1 MASDWVLVI
10 WQDSCLQS
18 WDEWVEEGGVLA
30 RVLFNVLALKRGSVL
45 FLKIEKA
52 LKAEKVY
59 LCYKDERWKERKGQK
74 TRKSEIEKNGKQPTT
89 WAPSLVECKKN
100 GLHVKLHCLL
110 PSLWPAPHKSLYL
123 LGHASCAPS
132 LVELETNHEGV
143 GNALWFML
151 SASHPDLKIS

>member
-1 MASDWVLVI
+1 
-10 WQDSCLQS
+10 
-18 WDEWVEEGGVLA
+18 
-30 RVLFNVLALKRGSVL
+30 
-45 FLKIEKA
+45 

-59 LCYKDERWKERKGQK
+59 LCYKDERWKERKRQK

-132 LVELETNHEGV
+132 LVWSWKQIMRELGMHYGSCCQPV
-143 GNALWFML
+143 IL
-151 SASHPDLKIS
+151 I